1 MQIVNFAKSCVRRDG
16 VFMCGGM
23 VLSLS
28 LAGCC
33 SMKCSVALMVYG
45 VCMRNKIY
53 LIFFANNVF
62 VSTFARGKKFN
73 ANRNYVYIH

>member
-1 MQIVNFAKSCVRRDG
+1 
-16 VFMCGGM
+16 
-23 VLSLS
+23 
-28 LAGCC
+28 
-33 SMKCSVALMVYG
+33 MVYG